1 MGQKFLLEREDK
13 PEKGVD
19 VEMGGGDATFFTSL
33 QFRSVTFTLCGGKY
47 GIFLLLFGSS
57 VFRVSYARF
66 SSMFSFKSCTK
77 TWFHLCISDLFW

>member
-47 GIFLLLFGSS
+47 GIPLYSLLS
-57 VFRVSYARF
+57 
-66 SSMFSFKSCTK
+66 
-77 TWFHLCISDLFW
+77 